1 MTESR
6 ADEFRKYS
14 RGLFDDMMCAEG
26 EVILDRGCQYIKELE
41 QALATERAARTRAK
55 GRYYAI
61 DTVRGRLQIELDA
74 ERAVRGMEENRLHE
88 VQKGLLNQIE
98 IEKAARELA
107 EAKLDK
113 LAINFGDDY
122 KL

>member
-6 ADEFRKYS
+6 ADEFRAYS

-26 EVILDRGCQYIKELE
+26 EVILDRGCQHITELE
-41 QALATERAARTRAK
+41 AELAVER
-55 GRYYAI
+55 
-61 DTVRGRLQIELDA
+61 
-74 ERAVRGMEENRLHE
+74 
-88 VQKGLLNQIE
+88 
-98 IEKAARELA
+98 AARELA